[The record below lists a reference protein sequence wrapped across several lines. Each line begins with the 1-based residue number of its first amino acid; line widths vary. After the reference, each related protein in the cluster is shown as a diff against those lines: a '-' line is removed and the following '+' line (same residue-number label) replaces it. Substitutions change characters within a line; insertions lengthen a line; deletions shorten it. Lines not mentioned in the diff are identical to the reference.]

1 MEAWN
6 REGGVLYTGYPQ
18 GYPHLLH
25 IRASESGGK
34 ACVVATDHRDLHG
47 ITDCRLCRRLLR
59 AGFRILTA
67 QEADQ
72 ERGIELCGLRVELRE
87 SAREPQAAQEPRRD
101 AGTPFAPGC
110 V

>member
-1 MEAWN
+1 MSET
-6 REGGVLYTGYPQ
+6 EGGGALRTGYPQ

-25 IRASESGGK
+25 TRATPEGK
-34 ACVVATDHRDLHG
+34 RACVIATDHRDLAG
-47 ITDCRLCRRLLR
+47 ITGCGTCRRLLR
-59 AGFRILTA
+59 SGFRILTA

-72 ERGIELCGLRVELRE
+72 DRGIELCGLRVELRE
-87 SAREPQAAQEPRRD
+87 SARKPQAAQEPRRD